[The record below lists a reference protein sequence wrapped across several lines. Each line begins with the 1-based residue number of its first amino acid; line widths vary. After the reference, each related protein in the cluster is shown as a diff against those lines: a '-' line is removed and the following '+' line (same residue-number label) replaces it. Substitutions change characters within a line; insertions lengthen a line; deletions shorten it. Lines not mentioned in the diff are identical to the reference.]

1 MAEIKIIVGLGNP
14 GNKYDQTRHNIGFN
28 VINVLADSLK
38 IKVKKKKFGALFGQ
52 ENLSDKN
59 LILLKPQS
67 YMNLSGQ
74 IVATAVGF
82 YKIPLKNLLVILD
95 DMALD
100 VGTIRIRAKGSAGGH
115 NGLADV
121 IEKLGSK
128 QFCRLR
134 VGIGQ
139 SSNENA
145 VDFVLDKPTK
155 EQMQLLDKAIN
166 LAYQAATCW
175 LQQGIDEAMNRF
187 NSKNIN

>member
-74 IVATAVGF
+74 TVATAVGF

-134 VGIGQ
+134 IGIGQ

-145 VDFVLDKPTK
+145 IDFVLDKPTK
-155 EQMQLLDKAIN
+155 EQKQLLDKAIN
-166 LAYQAATCW
+166 LACQAVTCW

-187 NSKNIN
+187 NPKNIN